1 MSIRIPHGACAHM
14 DEGTLTPHTGRLRH
28 DKGKSGSRVCNRSL
42 HKSGGVQDGE
52 HIQIHG

>member
-1 MSIRIPHGACAHM
+1 MSVRIPHGACAHT